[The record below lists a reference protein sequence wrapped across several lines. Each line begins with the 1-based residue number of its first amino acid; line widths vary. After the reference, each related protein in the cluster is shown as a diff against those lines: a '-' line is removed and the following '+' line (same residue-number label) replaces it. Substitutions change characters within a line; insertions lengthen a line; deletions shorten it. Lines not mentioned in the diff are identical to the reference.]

1 MHEQLTCLML
11 DVKVSHLF
19 EVGCGTYWTY
29 LKLDVGM
36 THLLMLDVG
45 MTHLSSA
52 GCGDDSP
59 V

>member
-36 THLLMLDVG
+36 THLSNAGRGDN
-45 MTHLSSA
+45 SPNA
-52 GCGDDSP
+52 GCGDDSH